1 MFELQLL
8 TGNYVVCRLAP
19 DEPVPA
25 WALGDLVSTTRTPE
39 ELSIVCRD
47 TDVPGDVQSE
57 PGWRCLRVAGKLD
70 FSLVGVIAKITTV
83 LADAEI
89 SVFTISTFD
98 TDYFLVREID
108 WDRAIEAWNEAGMKT
123 SD

>member
-1 MFELQLL
+1 MFDLKLL
-8 TGNYVVCRLAP
+8 PGNYVVCRLAP
-19 DEPVPA
+19 EEAVPA
-25 WALGDLVSTTRTPE
+25 WAVGDLISTTRTPD

-47 TDVPGDVQSE
+47 TDVPGEVQSE

-83 LADAEI
+83 LADAGV
-89 SVFTISTFD
+89 SLFAISTFD
-98 TDYFLVREID
+98 TDYFFVREID
-108 WDRAIEAWNEAGMKT
+108 LDRALKAWNEAGMKT

>member
-1 MFELQLL
+1 MFELKLL
-8 TGNYVVCRLAP
+8 PDHYVVCQLAP
-19 DEPVPA
+19 DEPVPT

-47 TDVPGDVQSE
+47 TDVPGEVQSE
-57 PGWRCLRVAGKLD
+57 PGWRCLRIAGKLD

-83 LADAEI
+83 LADAGV
-89 SVFTISTFD
+89 SVFAISTFD
-98 TDYFLVREID
+98 TDYFFVREID
-108 WDRAIEAWNEAGMKT
+108 LDRAIEAWNEAGMKT

>member
-8 TGNYVVCRLAP
+8 PGNYVVCRLAP
-19 DEPVPA
+19 DEPVPS

-39 ELSIVCRD
+39 ELSILCRD

-57 PGWRCLRVAGKLD
+57 PGWRCLRIAGKLD
-70 FSLVGVIAKITTV
+70 FSLVGVIARITTV

-98 TDYFLVREID
+98 TDYFLVRKID
-108 WDRAIEAWNEAGMKT
+108 LDRAMKAWNEAGMKT

>member
-1 MFELQLL
+1 MFDLELLS
-8 TGNYVVCRLAP
+8 GNYVICRLNPA
-19 DEPVPA
+19 EPVPE
-25 WALGDLVSTTRTPE
+25 WPGGELLSVTRTPD
-39 ELSIVCRD
+39 ELTIICRD
-47 TDVPGDVQSE
+47 DNVPDEVQSE

-70 FSLVGVIAKITTV
+70 FSLVGVIARITTV

-108 WDRAIEAWNEAGMKT
+108 LDRAMKAWNEAGMKT

>member
-8 TGNYVVCRLAP
+8 PGNYMVCRLAP

-47 TDVPGDVQSE
+47 TDVHDRGDLFQ
-57 PGWRCLRVAGKLD
+57 
-70 FSLVGVIAKITTV
+70 
-83 LADAEI
+83 LA
-89 SVFTISTFD
+89 TISGLTMCSGVAPRKHV
-98 TDYFLVREID
+98 TTWVAAQVRSS
-108 WDRAIEAWNEAGMKT
+108 R
-123 SD
+123 SDSSE

>member
-1 MFELQLL
+1 MFELKLL
-8 TGNYVVCRLAP
+8 PGHYVVCRLPPEQA
-19 DEPVPA
+19 VPA
-25 WALGDLVSTTRTPE
+25 WAVGDLISTTRTPD

-47 TDVPGDVQSE
+47 TDVPGEVQSE

-83 LADAEI
+83 LADAGV
-89 SVFTISTFD
+89 SVFAISTFD
-98 TDYFLVREID
+98 TDYFFVREID
-108 WDRAIEAWNEAGMKT
+108 LDRALQAWNEAGMKT

>member
-1 MFELQLL
+1 M
-8 TGNYVVCRLAP
+8 
-19 DEPVPA
+19 
-25 WALGDLVSTTRTPE
+25 
-39 ELSIVCRD
+39 
-47 TDVPGDVQSE
+47 
-57 PGWRCLRVAGKLD
+57 
-70 FSLVGVIAKITTV
+70 

-108 WDRAIEAWNEAGMKT
+108 LDRAMKAWNEAGMKT